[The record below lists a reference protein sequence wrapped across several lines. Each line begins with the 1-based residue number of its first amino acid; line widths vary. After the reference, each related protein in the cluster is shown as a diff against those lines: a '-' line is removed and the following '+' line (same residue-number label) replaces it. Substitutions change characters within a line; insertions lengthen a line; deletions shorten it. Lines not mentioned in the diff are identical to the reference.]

1 MIFEEFKDWI
11 IKYKVWVIV
20 SLLGIGILIF
30 WKFNSNSQD
39 ELVSI
44 NSTSATSVSQSNS
57 LSSSAV
63 SNVSAS
69 KNDKVTCDISGAVKN
84 SGIYALKAGARV
96 ADLIR
101 AAGGETAEADLSSV
115 NRAILLKDQ
124 DKVYIPVK
132 GENSPLDT
140 TASQPSSTTSNNGG
154 EKIHLNSAT
163 IADLQKLNGV
173 GQKKAEQII
182 AYREQNGPFKSVDDL
197 TKVSGIGEKT
207 LAGFKDQ
214 LEL

>member
-1 MIFEEFKDWI
+1 M
-11 IKYKVWVIV
+11 
-20 SLLGIGILIF
+20 
-30 WKFNSNSQD
+30 
-39 ELVSI
+39 
-44 NSTSATSVSQSNS
+44 
-57 LSSSAV
+57 
-63 SNVSAS
+63 
-69 KNDKVTCDISGAVKN
+69 
-84 SGIYALKAGARV
+84 
-96 ADLIR
+96 
-101 AAGGETAEADLSSV
+101 SSV

-140 TASQPSSTTSNNGG
+140 TASQTSSTTSNNSG

>member
-44 NSTSATSVSQSNS
+44 NSTSATSASQSNS

-69 KNDKVTCDISGAVKN
+69 KNGKVTCDLSGAVKN

>member
-1 MIFEEFKDWI
+1 MNFEEFKDWI

-30 WKFNSNSQD
+30 WKFSSNSQD

-63 SNVSAS
+63 SNVSGS

-84 SGIYALKAGARV
+84 SGIYTLKVGARI

-140 TASQPSSTTSNNGG
+140 TASQTSSTTSNNSG

>member
-1 MIFEEFKDWI
+1 MNFEEFKDWI

-44 NSTSATSVSQSNS
+44 NSTSATSASQSNS

>member
-1 MIFEEFKDWI
+1 MNFEKIKDWLI
-11 IKYKVWVIV
+11 QYKVCVIAALVGVIV
-20 SLLGIGILIF
+20 LFCL
-30 WKFNSNSQD
+30 KVNTNSQD
-39 ELVSI
+39 ELISM
-44 NSTSATSVSQSNS
+44 NTAS
-57 LSSSAV
+57 SSSASQSSLQASSV
-63 SNVSAS
+63 AISAS
-69 KNDKVTCDISGAVKN
+69 NLKTNKVTCDISGAVKN
-84 SGIYALKAGARV
+84 GGIYTLKAGARV

-101 AAGGETAEADLSSV
+101 AAGGETAEADLSSI

-132 GENSPLDT
+132 GESISAH
-140 TASQPSSTTSNNGG
+140 TASNQGSSSVSNSGG

-163 IADLQKLNGV
+163 VADLQKLNGV
-173 GQKKAEQII
+173 GQKKAEQIV
-182 AYREQNGPFKSVDDL
+182 AYREQNGPFKSVEDL

>member
-44 NSTSATSVSQSNS
+44 NSTSATSASQSNS

>member
-44 NSTSATSVSQSNS
+44 NSTSATSASQSNS

-173 GQKKAEQII
+173 VQKKAEQII

>member
-1 MIFEEFKDWI
+1 
-11 IKYKVWVIV
+11 
-20 SLLGIGILIF
+20 
-30 WKFNSNSQD
+30 
-39 ELVSI
+39 
-44 NSTSATSVSQSNS
+44 
-57 LSSSAV
+57 
-63 SNVSAS
+63 
-69 KNDKVTCDISGAVKN
+69 
-84 SGIYALKAGARV
+84 LKAGARV

-101 AAGGETAEADLSSV
+101 AAGGETAEADLSSI

-132 GENSPLDT
+132 GESISAN
-140 TASQPSSTTSNNGG
+140 TASNQGSSSVSNSGG

-163 IADLQKLNGV
+163 VADLQKLNGV
-173 GQKKAEQII
+173 GQKKAEQIV
-182 AYREQNGPFKSVDDL
+182 AYREQNGPFKSVEDL

>member
-57 LSSSAV
+57 LSSSAA
-63 SNVSAS
+63 SNISAS